1 MGAILE
7 EPPST
12 DPQDLD
18 RNPLRVH
25 RAKQGRIQ
33 EGYVKIIDFD
43 YQAMES

>member
-18 RNPLRVH
+18 RNPFKVH

-33 EGYVKIIDFD
+33 EGCVKSINFD

>member
-12 DPQDLD
+12 EPQDLD
-18 RNPLRVH
+18 RNPLKLH
-25 RAKQGRIQ
+25 RAKKRRIQ
-33 EGYVKIIDFD
+33 EGYVKILDFD